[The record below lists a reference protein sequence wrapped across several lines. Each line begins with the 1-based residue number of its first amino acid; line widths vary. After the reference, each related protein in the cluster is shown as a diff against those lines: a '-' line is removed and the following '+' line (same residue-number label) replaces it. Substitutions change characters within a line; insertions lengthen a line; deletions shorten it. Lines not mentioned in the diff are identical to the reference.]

1 MLNLKNDR
9 YFNAI
14 QPQSYFSKVYFLLL
28 SLYNHF
34 FNTNLHKNNILMQY
48 NSVLKQNMKCT
59 LQANPHNY
67 FSKTSQKLV
76 KQPQTKLQESNS
88 SSSTRGMPDPY
99 YYFIYSLIIKSSLNE
114 IYIKLLSHNLHY
126 ALVQIYEKFKQIKY
140 LNKPSSS

>member
-1 MLNLKNDR
+1 MIGILLQYNLNLISKKFIL
-9 YFNAI
+9 YSFHYI
-14 QPQSYFSKVYFLLL
+14 TTFSIRIYI
-28 SLYNHF
+28 
-34 FNTNLHKNNILMQY
+34 KNNILMKY

-67 FSKTSQKLV
+67 FSKTSQKLD
-76 KQPQTKLQESNS
+76 KQPQTKLKESNS

-99 YYFIYSLIIKSSLNE
+99 YYFIYSLIIKSSLIE

>member
-1 MLNLKNDR
+1 MIGILLQYNLNL
-9 YFNAI
+9 I
-14 QPQSYFSKVYFLLL
+14 SKKFILYSFHYITTFLIRI
-28 SLYNHF
+28 YI
-34 FNTNLHKNNILMQY
+34 KNNILMKY
-48 NSVLKQNMKCT
+48 NSVLKQNMKRT

-67 FSKTSQKLV
+67 FSKTSQKLD

-99 YYFIYSLIIKSSLNE
+99 YYFIYSLIIKSSLIE

-126 ALVQIYEKFKQIKY
+126 ALVQIYENFKQIKY

>member
-1 MLNLKNDR
+1 MIGILLQYNLNLISKKFIL
-9 YFNAI
+9 YSFHYI
-14 QPQSYFSKVYFLLL
+14 TTFSIRIYI
-28 SLYNHF
+28 
-34 FNTNLHKNNILMQY
+34 KNNILMKY

-67 FSKTSQKLV
+67 FSKTSQKLD

-99 YYFIYSLIIKSSLNE
+99 YYFIYSLIIKSSLIE

-126 ALVQIYEKFKQIKY
+126 ALVQIYENFKQIKY